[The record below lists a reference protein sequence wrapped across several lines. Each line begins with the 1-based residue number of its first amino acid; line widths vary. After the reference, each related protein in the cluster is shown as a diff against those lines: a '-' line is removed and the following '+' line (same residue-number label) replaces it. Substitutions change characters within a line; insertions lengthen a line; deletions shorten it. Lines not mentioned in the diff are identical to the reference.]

1 MPLFSF
7 KNVLLISFLSF
18 ASTLT
23 SKALSAG
30 DDPLITC
37 TVAKGSLTD
46 AIQMLGQAANIQ
58 IIFERSLLDR
68 YTVPSKTFTEVQLSV
83 AIRQLL
89 ATTRLQLVIQ
99 DGKFLIGPAPGPEN
113 GTSAVGNA
121 TLSGYVADA
130 SSGERLV
137 GVTIGINGAATT
149 TNNYGYFSITVP
161 AGIAEIRISMVGYQT
176 LTDTLLLQ
184 QNIHRTFAVNRQSIV
199 LDDIEIT
206 ASASPA
212 IQQRTQMGH
221 INLSVEQIQSAPR
234 FMGEADVLKTVQ
246 LLPGVQQ
253 GSEGTSALLVR
264 GGSPDQNMFLLDGT
278 PLYNPSHLLGIFST
292 FNTSTLK
299 NVDLYKGAF
308 PARFGGRLSSVLD
321 ITTKDGNLNELHGDF
336 SIGSMASQFTLEG
349 PLKKGKTS
357 FVLSGRRTYA
367 DLVARP
373 FMGNLYEEVDKFG
386 VFFHDIN
393 VKVHHKFSDDDRV
406 FFSVYSGRDY
416 FRARTGYERGFD
428 YGNAPEGWYS
438 RSQDDF
444 RIGWGNHT
452 GTIRWNHIFGPKLF
466 ANVSLMGSQYRF
478 HTAAASETSNPD
490 NRTTSD
496 NELTSGIRDFGGKID
511 FDYRPHP
518 NHAVKAGVGVIN
530 HRFTPGSSSL
540 SYDMGRSSA
549 PVNVSL
555 STVLYGNE
563 INVYAEDE
571 WRLSPKASVN
581 LGLHGSMFAT
591 AGKTYAYAQP
601 RISGRI
607 LLPGDVAFK
616 MGYAQMAQYLHLLS
630 NNTISLPTDL
640 WVPATSRVKPQLA
653 QQLSAGFAR
662 SIAHNTV
669 ELSVEGYYKNM
680 DNVIEYKEGEL
691 YFATADKDWEHKV
704 TSGNGR
710 AFGMEFFVHKK
721 VGRLNGWAGYTWA
734 KTNRK
739 IEGVNFDRRFP
750 YKYDRRHE
758 FKALAIYK
766 LSKGIHISGSWV
778 YQSATPFTLVL
789 GEYEGISDPMPYG
802 YDTRA
807 AGNEHVPLVNS
818 RNNVRLEDYHRL
830 DISIDFVKIK
840 RSGNQ
845 RIWNVSVYNVYNRKN
860 PFTYYPD
867 GGIAGGGQYQ
877 ELTRVTLLPILPSIS
892 YILKF

>member
-1 MPLFSF
+1 MPLPPF
-7 KNVLLISFLSF
+7 KTVLLISFLSL

-23 SKALSAG
+23 SKAQSAA

-37 TVAKGSLTD
+37 TVTKGSLTD
-46 AIQMLGQAANIQ
+46 AIQMLSKSANIQ

-68 YTVPSKTFTEVQLSV
+68 YTIASQTFTEVQLSV

-89 ATTRLQLVIQ
+89 APTQLQLVIR
-99 DGKFLIGPAPGPEN
+99 DGKFLIGPTPSPTNGP
-113 GTSAVGNA
+113 SAVASA

-137 GVTIGINGAATT
+137 GVTIRIKGAATT

-161 AGIAEIRISMVGYQT
+161 AGAAEIRISMVGYQT
-176 LTDTLLLQ
+176 LTDTLFLQ
-184 QNIHRTFAVNRQSIV
+184 QNIHRTFTVNRQSIV

-373 FMGNLYEEVDKFG
+373 FMRNMEEDIDKFA

-393 VKVHHKFSDDDRV
+393 IKLHHKFSDDDRV

-416 FRARTGYERGFD
+416 FRVRTDYESSFD
-428 YGNAPEGWYS
+428 YGREDLS
-438 RSQDDF
+438 TRSQDDF

-452 GTIRWNHIFGPKLF
+452 GTIRWNHIFGSQLF

-478 HTAAASETSNPD
+478 HTATASETINPD
-490 NRTTSD
+490 NRMTSD

-518 NHAVKAGVGVIN
+518 HHAVKAGLGVIN

-540 SYDMGRSSA
+540 SYDMGRSQS
-549 PVNVSL
+549 PVNVNL
-555 STVLYGNE
+555 SMVLHGNE
-563 INVYAEDE
+563 INLYAEDE
-571 WRLSPKASVN
+571 WQLSPKASIN
-581 LGLHGSMFAT
+581 MGLHGSLFAT
-591 AGKTYAYAQP
+591 AGKTYVYAQP

-607 LLPGDVAFK
+607 VLPGDVAFK
-616 MGYAQMAQYLHLLS
+616 VGYAQMAQYLHLLS

-640 WVPATSRVKPQLA
+640 WVPATNRVKPQLA

-662 SIAHNTV
+662 SIVHNTV

-691 YFATADKDWEHKV
+691 YFATAGSDWEQKV

-710 AFGMEFFVHKK
+710 AFGVELFVHKK
-721 VGRLNGWAGYTWA
+721 VGRLNGWVGYTWA
-734 KTNRK
+734 KTDRK
-739 IEGVNFDRRFP
+739 IKGINFDRRFP

-778 YQSATPFTLVL
+778 YQSASPFTISR
-789 GEYEGISDPMPYG
+789 GEYEGISDPIP
-802 YDTRA
+802 YDT
-807 AGNEHVPLVNS
+807 GNVISSPDRVPLINS
-818 RNNVRLEDYHRL
+818 RNDIRLEDYHRL
-830 DISIDFVKIK
+830 DISLDFVKIK

-845 RIWNVSVYNVYNRKN
+845 RTWNVSVYNVYNRLN
-860 PFTYYPD
+860 PFAYYPKD
-867 GGIAGGGQYQ
+867 GINGSSQYRGI
-877 ELTRVTLLPILPSIS
+877 TRLTLLPILPSIS
-892 YILKF
+892 YIYKF

>member
-1 MPLFSF
+1 M
-7 KNVLLISFLSF
+7 
-18 ASTLT
+18 
-23 SKALSAG
+23 ALPANAQRV
-30 DDPLITC
+30 DHDPFITC
-37 TVAKGSLTD
+37 TITKGNLAN
-46 AIQMLGQAANIQ
+46 AIQTLGKAANVQ
-58 IIFERSLLDR
+58 IIFERSLLDH
-68 YTVPSKTFTEVQLSV
+68 YQVTDQTFTGTHLSV

-89 ATTRLQLVIQ
+89 ASTQLQLVIR
-99 DGKFLIGPAPGPEN
+99 DGKLLIGPKP
-113 GTSAVGNA
+113 SKVGSQSGVISA

-137 GVTIGINGAATT
+137 GVTIDIRGVATT

-161 AGIAEIRISMVGYQT
+161 AGDTEIRISMMGYQT
-176 LTDTLLLQ
+176 LTETLALQ
-184 QNIHRTFAVNRQSIV
+184 QNIHRTFAMDRKAIV
-199 LDDIEIT
+199 LDDIEVT
-206 ASASPA
+206 ASTSPS
-212 IQQRTQMGH
+212 IQQRTQMGN

-246 LLPGVQQ
+246 LLPGIQQ

-278 PLYNPSHLLGIFST
+278 PLYNPSHLLGVFST

-367 DLVARP
+367 DLVVRP
-373 FMGNLYEEVDKFG
+373 FMGKFEEDVDKFA

-393 VKVHHKFSDDDRV
+393 VKLHHKFSDDDRL

-416 FRARTGYERGFD
+416 FRARTD
-428 YGNAPEGWYS
+428 YQSNHGPEGWYT

-478 HTAAASETSNPD
+478 NTAAASETTDPD
-490 NRTTSD
+490 NRSTSD
-496 NELTSGIRDFGGKID
+496 NELISGIRDFGGKID

-518 NHAVKAGVGVIN
+518 AHAVKAGVGIIN

-540 SYDMGRSSA
+540 SYDTGRSGA

-555 STVLYGNE
+555 STVLHGNE

-571 WRLSPKASVN
+571 WQLSPRASVN
-581 LGLHGSMFAT
+581 LGLHGSLFAT
-591 AGKTYAYAQP
+591 AGKTYGYVQP
-601 RISGRI
+601 RISGRVM
-607 LLPGDVAFK
+607 LPGDVAFK
-616 MGYAQMAQYLHLLS
+616 VGYAQMAQYLHLLS

-691 YFATADKDWEHKV
+691 YFATAGRDWEHKV

-710 AFGMEFFVHKK
+710 AFGVEFFAHKK

-734 KTNRK
+734 KTDRK

-789 GEYEGISDPMPYG
+789 GEYEGISDPIPYG
-802 YDTRA
+802 YGTGA
-807 AGNEHVPLVNS
+807 AGNKRVPLVNS
-818 RNNVRLEDYHRL
+818 RNNIRLEDYHRL

-840 RSGNQ
+840 RNGNQ
-845 RIWNVSVYNVYNRKN
+845 RIWNFSVYNVYNRQN